1 MKNMLRICFM
11 VFAAYFVCLG
21 NLFSQECRAVTDC
34 STGRCIATTVC
45 GGGSQAQ
52 ISEPSRFQPL
62 TIPAPLE
69 VRLTNGSPNLL
80 GRVDLIGR
88 ISGTPKV
95 ADIRING
102 TTLEVAPDSR
112 GSFVIMRALKEGL
125 NEFELVVTDEF
136 GRNYSSKTSVY
147 RSPNS
152 LVNSVTEKRVALVI
166 GNSAYKDQPL
176 SNPVN
181 DADDFS
187 RLISTMGF
195 SVKNLRNANIATM
208 RSALREFGDD
218 LKNNDTGLVFF
229 AGHGVEVRGRN
240 YLIPVGHEIKREDEI
255 PDQSLDVGAILEKI
269 ETSKKTAIVIL
280 DACRNNPFGSNFRS
294 TGSGLTRMDSPAGTL
309 IAFSTSPGKIAADG
323 GGRNSPYT
331 KHLLKAILSPNM
343 PIEQVFKEVRRE
355 VSMETKGVQIPW
367 ENTSLLAD
375 FVFLKR

>member
-1 MKNMLRICFM
+1 MKQVFRIFFI
-11 VFAAYFVCLG
+11 VLLTYFVSLG
-21 NLFSQECRAVTDC
+21 NLFAQECRAVTDC
-34 STGRCIATTVC
+34 SSGRCIATTVC
-45 GGGSQAQ
+45 GGGSQAP
-52 ISEPSRFQPL
+52 ISEPRFQPL
-62 TIPAPLE
+62 TLPAPLD
-69 VRLTNGSPNLL
+69 VRLTNGNLNL
-80 GRVDLIGR
+80 QGLVDLTGR
-88 ISGTPKV
+88 ISGIPKV
-95 ADIRING
+95 SDIRVNG
-102 TTLEVAPDSR
+102 TRLEVAPDSR
-112 GSFVIMRALKEGL
+112 GSFFITRALKEGV
-125 NEFELVVTDEF
+125 NEFELLVTDEF

-152 LVNSVTEKRVALVI
+152 LVNALTEKRVALVI

-195 SVKNLRNANIATM
+195 SVKNLRNANIASM
-208 RSALREFGDD
+208 RLALREFGDD
-218 LKNNDTGLVFF
+218 LKNSDTGLVFF
-229 AGHGVEVRGRN
+229 AGHGVEVKGRN

-269 ETSKKTAIVIL
+269 ETSKKSAIVIL
-280 DACRNNPFGSNFRS
+280 DACRNNPFGSSFRS

-331 KHLLKAILSPNM
+331 KHLLKAMLSPNM
-343 PIEQVFKEVRRE
+343 PIEQVLKEVRRE
-355 VSMETKGVQIPW
+355 VSVETKGLQIPW

>member
-1 MKNMLRICFM
+1 MRQVLHIFLI
-11 VFAAYFVCLG
+11 VLLTYFVRLG
-21 NLFSQECRAVTDC
+21 NLFAQECRAVSDC

-45 GGGSQAQ
+45 GGGSQSQ
-52 ISEPSRFQPL
+52 ISEPIRFQPL
-62 TIPAPLE
+62 SLPAPLD
-69 VRLTNGSPNLL
+69 VRLTNGNPNLL
-80 GRVDLIGR
+80 GRVDLIGQ
-88 ISGTPKV
+88 ILGIPK
-95 ADIRING
+95 ASDIRVNG
-102 TTLEVAPDSR
+102 TRLEVAPDSR
-112 GSFVIMRALKEGL
+112 GSFVITRALKEGV
-125 NEFELVVTDEF
+125 NEFELLVIDEF

-152 LVNSVTEKRVALVI
+152 LVNAVTEKRVALVI

-187 RLISTMGF
+187 RIISTMGF
-195 SVKNLRNANIATM
+195 TVKNLRNANIASM
-208 RSALREFGDD
+208 RLALREFGDD

-229 AGHGVEVRGRN
+229 AGHGVEVKGRN

-280 DACRNNPFGSNFRS
+280 DACRNNPFGSSFRS

-343 PIEQVFKEVRRE
+343 PVEQVLKEVRRE
-355 VSMETKGVQIPW
+355 VSMETKGLQIPW
-367 ENTSLLAD
+367 ENTSLLSD